1 MIETVGRDP
10 FPPGMASL
18 FPSRMIA
25 RTFPH
30 RGGGRYRSGASASQ
44 RMARMGMQAMIDW
57 YVEGVK
63 FGNCNCDYSCPCQFE
78 LLPTQG
84 HCHGVE
90 IIRIDKGH
98 FGEVQLDGLRS
109 VVQYQ
114 WPGPVYEGKGE
125 MQAIIDRRA
134 TPEQREALAAIL
146 HGKETKEAATHWWV
160 FHAMSDKV
168 HEPLF
173 EPIDFEIDIEARIAR
188 ASIPG
193 ILSASG
199 KPIRSPVDGST
210 HRVRIDLPDG
220 MEFEQAEIGSAS
232 TKASTVMTADFNDSY
247 GQFNRFRITGA
258 GFVHDG
264 KR

>member
-1 MIETVGRDP
+1 MGLVAIVLER
-10 FPPGMASL
+10 
-18 FPSRMIA
+18 
-25 RTFPH
+25 
-30 RGGGRYRSGASASQ
+30 RSQCTRWAAKTGLH
-44 RMARMGMQAMIDW
+44 AMIDW

-63 FGNCNCDYSCPCQFE
+63 FGNCSCDYSCPCQFE

-98 FGEVQLDGLRS
+98 FGEITLDGLCT

-125 MQAIIDRRA
+125 MQAIINLRADLAQRR
-134 TPEQREALAAIL
+134 ALAAIL
-146 HGKETKEAATHWWV
+146 HGAETKEAATHWWV
-160 FHAMSDKV
+160 FHAMSDVV
-168 HEPLF
+168 HAPLF
-173 EPIDFEIDIEARIAR
+173 ETIELEIDIEARLAR

-193 ILSASG
+193 ILAASG
-199 KPIRSPVDGST
+199 RPIRSPVDGGP

-232 TKASTVMTADFNDSY
+232 TTAATIMTVELNDSY
-247 GQFNRFRITGA
+247 GQFNRFRITGS
-258 GFVHDG
+258 GFVHG
-264 KR
+264 GRG

>member
-1 MIETVGRDP
+1 MAQVGLHP
-10 FPPGMASL
+10 
-18 FPSRMIA
+18 
-25 RTFPH
+25 
-30 RGGGRYRSGASASQ
+30 
-44 RMARMGMQAMIDW
+44 MIDW

-63 FGNCNCDYSCPCQFE
+63 FGNCSCDYSCPCQFE

-90 IIRIDKGH
+90 VIRIERGH
-98 FGEVQLDGLRS
+98 FGEVALDGLCT

-125 MQAIIDRRA
+125 MQAIIDLRA
-134 TPEQREALAAIL
+134 APEQRRALEAIL

-160 FHAMSDKV
+160 FHAMSDTV

-173 EPIDFEIDIEARIAR
+173 ETIEFEIDIDARIAR
-188 ASIPG
+188 ANIPG
-193 ILSASG
+193 ILAASG
-199 KPIRSPVDGST
+199 RPILSPVDGGA

-232 TKASTVMTADFNDSY
+232 TKAATIMTAEFNDSY
-247 GQFNRFRITGA
+247 GQFNRFRITGN
-258 GFVHDG
+258 GFVHSA
-264 KR
+264 RR